1 MKSWTW
7 GIAGFLALAVVARAQ
22 TDFSKIEIKATPLG
36 SGLSMLAGAGG
47 NIVASAGE
55 DGVFIVDD
63 EFAEL
68 HPKIRAALSKLSD
81 RPVRFVINTHWH
93 GDHTGDN
100 ANLGGEGA
108 VIVAQDNVFRRMST
122 EQFIKHLNRTVPASP
137 KAALPVVTFND
148 EATLHLNGEAVHLV
162 HVKNAHTDGDVL
174 VHFPAAGVLHMGDCF
189 FNGMYP
195 IIDIGT
201 GGTID
206 GYIAAVDR
214 GLSLAAPGTK
224 VVPGHGPLGTRE
236 DLAAFGAMLKEA
248 RAAIAALKTGGKSA
262 DETIAAKP
270 TASLDE
276 RWGKSFVKP
285 EAFVRTVYD
294 TLPAR

>member
-1 MKSWTW
+1 MKMP
-7 GIAGFLALAVVARAQ
+7 IALAVVLFAAGAAAQ
-22 TDFSKIEIKATPLG
+22 TDFSKVEVKATPLG
-36 SGLSMLAGAGG
+36 SGLAMLAGAGG

-68 HPKIRAALSKLSD
+68 HPKIRAALAKMSD

-100 ANLGGEGA
+100 ANLAGEGA
-108 VIVAQDNVFRRMST
+108 VIIAQDNVFRRMST

-148 EATLHLNGEAVHLV
+148 EATLHLNGQAVHLV

-174 VHFPAAGVLHMGDCF
+174 VHFPEAGVLHMGDCF

-195 IIDIGT
+195 IIDTGT

-206 GYIAAVDR
+206 GYVATVDR
-214 GLSLAAPGTK
+214 GLVLAAPGTK
-224 VVPGHGPLGTRE
+224 VVPGHGTLGTRE
-236 DLAAFGAMLKEA
+236 DLAAFSAMLKEA
-248 RAAIAALKTGGKSA
+248 RTAIAAAKAAGKSA
-262 DETIAAKP
+262 DETVAAKP
-270 TASLDE
+270 TAALDE
-276 RWGKSFVKP
+276 RWGKGFVKP
-285 EAFVRTVYD
+285 DAFVLTVYD